1 VAVRRRCSLKEMVVE
16 EVEQVGAP
24 RKSSIM
30 QEKDGF
36 EMTNS
41 VMLAAPEGSQ
51 IVNSKSFLGVNVA
64 VNPNARFRGKTKEET
79 DLVSYLII
87 VLSFLKIC

>member
-1 VAVRRRCSLKEMVVE
+1 MAVRRRCSLKEMVVE

-30 QEKDGF
+30 QNEKDGF

-64 VNPNARFRGKTKEET
+64 VNPNARFRGKTKEEN
-79 DLVSYLII
+79 DLVS
-87 VLSFLKIC
+87 FLFFFKI